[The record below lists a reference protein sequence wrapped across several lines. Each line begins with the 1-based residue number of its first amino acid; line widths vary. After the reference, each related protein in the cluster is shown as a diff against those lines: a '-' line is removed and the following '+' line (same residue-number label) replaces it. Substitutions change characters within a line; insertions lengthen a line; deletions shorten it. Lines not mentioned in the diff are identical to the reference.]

1 MNSYFKDKVVLIVGA
16 SSGMGR
22 VVALKLAAQ
31 GAKVV
36 VTARRRDLLDS
47 LAAEITSKGDTCL
60 AIAADALDET
70 AAKNVVKTTI
80 ERFGR
85 IDIALLN
92 AGGAPAIDMR
102 TMDAAGVKQYMRS
115 NYDVIV
121 NYLFPVLEHMKK
133 QCGGLVVHTNSLA
146 GFIGVPLQGP
156 YSAAKGAARLLI
168 DTCRVE
174 FAEYGIKFSSIY
186 PGFVATEITKNDG
199 MPTSFEISEEKG
211 ADYIIYAI
219 EKEKMD
225 YLFPFIMR
233 WQIRLA
239 LAIPKKL
246 LYYIMRQDFLSATK
260 GNRQHYP

>member
-1 MNSYFKDKVVLIVGA
+1 MNRYFQNKVVLIVGA

-22 VVALKLAAQ
+22 IVALKLAAA
-31 GAKVV
+31 GAKVII
-36 VTARRRDLLDS
+36 TARRKPLLDALES
-47 LAAEITSKGDTCL
+47 EIIAKQGVCL
-60 AIAADALDET
+60 SIAADALDAN
-70 AAKNVVKTTI
+70 AAKNVVADAI
-80 ERFGR
+80 QRFGR

-92 AGGAPAIDMR
+92 AGGAPALDMR
-102 TMDAAGVKQYMRS
+102 HMDAAAVNQYMRT

-121 NYLFPVLEHMKK
+121 NYLFPVLEQMKI
-133 QCGGLVVHTNSLA
+133 QRSGLIAHTNSLA

-174 FAEYGIKFSSIY
+174 FAEYGIKFSCIY

-199 MPTSFEISEEKG
+199 MPASFEISEEKG
-211 ADYIIYAI
+211 AEHIKYAI
-219 EKEKMD
+219 EREKMD

-246 LYYIMRQDFLSATK
+246 LYYIMRQDFLSATQK
-260 GNRQHYP
+260 K